1 MVEES
6 EERGEL
12 EGKRRT
18 SWGRAISMR
27 GLGEL
32 MELGGVDGARGRML
46 GDQSEMSLGDPGTSK
61 ACKFMPLF
69 GKFCNVK
76 TTTRFRS
83 AEELIN
89 TTAME
94 FMLKRKASMCAFRTD
109 AFRFLDCFPLCLD
122 SLCFC
127 SSRLSI

>member
-32 MELGGVDGARGRML
+32 MELGGGCWEIKAKCPSVIPAWDFESVQICAPFRKILQCQKPQQGFGRPR
-46 GDQSEMSLGDPGTSK
+46 SSLTIQ
-61 ACKFMPLF
+61 LW
-69 GKFCNVK
+69 
-76 TTTRFRS
+76 
-83 AEELIN
+83 
-89 TTAME
+89 
-94 FMLKRKASMCAFRTD
+94 
-109 AFRFLDCFPLCLD
+109 
-122 SLCFC
+122 
-127 SSRLSI
+127 SSC

>member
-46 GDQSEMSLGDPGTSK
+46 GDQSEMSLGDPGLGLRKRANLCPFLENFAMSK
-61 ACKFMPLF
+61 PQQGF
-69 GKFCNVK
+69 G
-76 TTTRFRS
+76 RPRS
-83 AEELIN
+83 
-89 TTAME
+89 
-94 FMLKRKASMCAFRTD
+94 
-109 AFRFLDCFPLCLD
+109 
-122 SLCFC
+122 SLTLQLW
-127 SSRLSI
+127 SSC